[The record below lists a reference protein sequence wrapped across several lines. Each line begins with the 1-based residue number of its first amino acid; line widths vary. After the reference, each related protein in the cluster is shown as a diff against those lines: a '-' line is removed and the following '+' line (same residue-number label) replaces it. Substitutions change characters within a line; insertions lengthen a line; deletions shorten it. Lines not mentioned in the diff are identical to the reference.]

1 MVVLY
6 LDPAT
11 KVYVDR
17 MAAELDALRSELVG
31 ESLVTLD
38 GERSSCRL
46 KECNL
51 GNYGVFKLNDP
62 EWVQL

>member
-1 MVVLY
+1 
-6 LDPAT
+6 
-11 KVYVDR
+11 

-51 GNYGVFKLNDP
+51 GNYDVRY
-62 EWVQL
+62 